1 MGGAVFVW
9 GYNLGMV
16 SSQKT
21 GGGGRLPARS
31 GLDIGAFSSLFRS
44 TDTSYKF
51 LWMLS
56 ILDLMKSGAE
66 LSSADLGA
74 RMLKIAAPLIR
85 RCRFRFG
92 AKDRTV
98 HFLEEQDASGGQVP
112 DFILRE
118 LLNFAPYRLLT
129 PFYAQ
134 AVKNLSVDAKHR
146 YIRKLAND
154 NFTGKSPPLYRLVG
168 EHPRISAIEL
178 HPKWRD
184 YLMENSA
191 VVRGW
196 VMWHWA
202 LFLQVRNPSRP
213 NIAAQLGESAARP
226 TLAAQRE
233 FWRRVILWRGKTTKC
248 IYSGA
253 ELHGGNF
260 VLDHYL
266 PFNFVGHARLW
277 NLLPASSSANSS
289 KSDSLPHARY
299 FRDFVAAQHS
309 ALIVCREKFPKG
321 QARNNI
327 FAEYQTDL
335 GIEVDAE
342 KLTRAQ
348 LEKAYQTLTTPL
360 AEIAR
365 SCGFAADWEYSP
377 F

>member
-1 MGGAVFVW
+1 MDGE
-9 GYNLGMV
+9 
-16 SSQKT
+16 
-21 GGGGRLPARS
+21 GRLPAQR
-31 GLDIGAFSSLFRS
+31 GLDIGAFSSLFRN

-56 ILDLMKSGAE
+56 ILDLMKAGTE
-66 LSSADLGA
+66 LPSADLGA
-74 RMLKIAAPLIR
+74 RMLKIARPLIR

-92 AKDRTV
+92 AKDRIT
-98 HFLEEQDASGGQVP
+98 HFLEEQDAGRGQLP
-112 DFILRE
+112 DSDLRE
-118 LLNFAPYRLLT
+118 LLDFAPYRLLT

-134 AVKNLSVDAKHR
+134 ALKNLSVNARHR
-146 YIRKLAND
+146 LIRTLADD
-154 NFTGKSPPLYRLVG
+154 NFSGKSPPLYRLVG
-168 EHPRISAIEL
+168 EPPRISAIEL

-184 YLMENSA
+184 YLMENSV

-213 NIAAQLGESAARP
+213 NIAAQLDESAARP
-226 TLAAQRE
+226 SLSAQRD
-233 FWRRVILWRGKTTKC
+233 FWRRVILRRDEKTEC

-253 ELHGGNF
+253 ELRDDNF
-260 VLDHYL
+260 ALDHYI
-266 PFNFVGHARLW
+266 PFNFVGHNRLW

-299 FRDFVAAQHS
+299 FRDFVAVQHS

-327 FAEYQTDL
+327 LAEYQTDL
-335 GIEVDAE
+335 GIEVGAE
-342 KLTRAQ
+342 KLTYAQ
-348 LEKAYQTLTTPL
+348 LEKAYRTLTTPL

-365 SCGFAADWEYSP
+365 SCGFAAGWKHSP

>member
-1 MGGAVFVW
+1 M
-9 GYNLGMV
+9 GMV
-16 SSQKT
+16 SSQNT
-21 GGGGRLPARS
+21 GGGRLPARS

-56 ILDLMKSGAE
+56 ILDLMKTGAE

-92 AKDRTV
+92 AKDRIA
-98 HFLEEQDASGGQVP
+98 HFLEEQDASGGQLP
-112 DFILRE
+112 DFNLRQ
-118 LLNFAPYRLLT
+118 LLGFAPYRLLT
-129 PFYAQ
+129 PFYEQ
-134 AVKNLSVDAKHR
+134 ALKNLSVDARHR
-146 YIRKLAND
+146 LIRKLADD
-154 NFTGKSPPLYRLVG
+154 NFAGKSPPLYRLVG

-184 YLMENSA
+184 YLTENSA

-213 NIAAQLGESAARP
+213 NIAAQLDESAARP
-226 TLAAQRE
+226 SLSAQRD
-233 FWRRVILWRGKTTKC
+233 FWRRVILRRDEKTKC

-253 ELHGGNF
+253 ELRDDNF
-260 VLDHYL
+260 ALDHYL
-266 PFNFVGHARLW
+266 PFNFVGHNRLW
-277 NLLPASSSANSS
+277 NLLPASSSANSA
-289 KSDSLPHARY
+289 KSDSLPHADY
-299 FRDFVAAQHS
+299 FRGFVAAQHS

-327 FAEYQTDL
+327 LAEYQTDL
-335 GIEVDAE
+335 GIDADAE
-342 KLTRAQ
+342 NLTRAQ

-365 SCGFAADWEYSP
+365 SCGFAADWKYSP